1 MDFTFE
7 DLKKKTVAQLREI
20 AAGIEHE
27 AVQGYTQLN
36 KQHLIIAICK
46 ALGIDTFTHHHAV
59 GQDKASIKKQIR
71 QLKKNRDA
79 AISVHDSKELKKIRR
94 EIRQMKHHLRRSM
107 V

>member
-27 AVQGYTQLN
+27 AVQGYSQLN
-36 KQHLIIAICK
+36 KEHLLAAVCK

-59 GQDKASIKKQIR
+59 GQDKTSIKKHIR
-71 QLKKNRDA
+71 QLKKSRDE
-79 AISVHDSKELKKIRR
+79 AISAHDSKTLKKIRR
-94 EIRQMKHHLRRSM
+94 QIRKMKHHLRRTM